1 MPSLSVR
8 HRNTLFFDNMNFFR
22 KDSYP
27 MSAFSLKMI
36 AAAAMLIDH
45 IGVIFFPEYKI
56 LRIIGRISFPL
67 FAYFIAEGF
76 HYTKN
81 RLKYFARI
89 FVLGLIC
96 QAVYFAAEREMF
108 FGALIT
114 FSFSIAIMSC
124 TEQIKARTNRTA
136 AIAVTAAVILC
147 IYIFT
152 ENFDVDYGFFG
163 VLLPVLINIV
173 AERKEKAVMM
183 SIGLCAICMSFGNW
197 VQPWSFLAVPLVLL
211 YNGSR
216 GKYKM
221 KYFFYVFY
229 PLHLAVLYGISMLLN
244 C

>member
-1 MPSLSVR
+1 
-8 HRNTLFFDNMNFFR
+8 
-22 KDSYP
+22 

-45 IGVIFFPEYKI
+45 IGVIFFPEYTI

-81 RLKYFARI
+81 RLKYFTRI
-89 FVLGLIC
+89 FLLGLIC
-96 QAVYFAAEREMF
+96 QAIYFAAEREMF
-108 FGALIT
+108 FGVLIT
-114 FSFSIAIMSC
+114 FSLSIAMMSC
-124 TEQIKARTNRTA
+124 TERIKTGTNRA
-136 AIAVTAAVILC
+136 AAAAVAAVVILC

-152 ENFDVDYGFFG
+152 EWFTVDYGFFG
-163 VLLPVLINIV
+163 VLFPWLINL
-173 AERKEKAVMM
+173 AEERKEKAVMM
-183 SIGLCAICMSFGNW
+183 SIGLCAISISFGNS
-197 VQPWSFLAVPLVLL
+197 VQPWSYLAVPLVLL

-229 PLHLAVLYGISMLLN
+229 PLHLAVLYGISTILN
-244 C
+244 H